1 MKAKDPA
8 GAVLLTILCA
18 FWFMAGYAMRSR
30 EARAQIVTAEQLG
43 VEPAIN
49 DAAYSGDYRGVLAL
63 GVAGSVDSNYPR
75 VGSDGDTAVLRID
88 RATGRVLAKCEV
100 TP

>member
-1 MKAKDPA
+1 
-8 GAVLLTILCA
+8 
-18 FWFMAGYAMRSR
+18 MAGYASR
-30 EARAQIVTAEQLG
+30 RAQEAVVTAERLG

-75 VGSDGDTAVLRID
+75 VGSDGDMAVLRID